1 MHRHASCKT
10 CGVTTQ
16 DFDPS
21 PSLSVASIAPVCCT
35 ARQSRDAITAEC
47 CLPRQSRDEGA
58 LVTARLAQP
67 PIRAPGDRA
76 RAGDGT
82 KQCPN
87 TKEHMMR
94 TMQRCRGLHTHMMTV
109 RICSTA
115 AHKRAR
121 DRGFWTLYVETEPL
135 DSRTQLA
142 LRLKF
147 ECHLQSPNSC
157 RLLAG
162 RLPAACCSCAR
173 HMQWP
178 SL

>member
-1 MHRHASCKT
+1 MHRNASCKT

-35 ARQSRDAITAEC
+35 AQQSRDATTAEC

-67 PIRAPGDRA
+67 PIRAPDRA

-94 TMQRCRGLHTHMMTV
+94 TMHRCRGLHTHMMTV
-109 RICSTA
+109 RICSAA

-121 DRGFWTLYVETEPL
+121 DRGFWTLYL
-135 DSRTQLA
+135 DTWKQNPSFANSFCLGR
-142 LRLKF
+142 
-147 ECHLQSPNSC
+147 ECHLQASE
-157 RLLAG
+157 R
-162 RLPAACCSCAR
+162 
-173 HMQWP
+173 
-178 SL
+178 